1 LTTEIIMRRQL
12 AFTLPPVA
20 LTGIALVAAGCGGT
34 SQGAASG
41 GAASAY
47 GASAPAAKKAAAVTT
62 RSTGLGKVLVDGQG
76 RTLYL
81 FEKDKGT
88 TSSCGGACASVWPP
102 LRTAGK
108 GAVRGG
114 PAAGKLGS
122 TKRADGTTQLT
133 YGGHPLYTYAGDGK
147 PGDVNGQGLNQF
159 GAKWYVLAP
168 SGRKIDND

>member
-1 LTTEIIMRRQL
+1 MRRQL
-12 AFTLPPVA
+12 AFILPPAA

-34 SQGAASG
+34 SHAAASG
-41 GAASAY
+41 GSGSAY
-47 GASAPAAKKAAAVTT
+47 GAATPAAKKGATVLA

-88 TSSCGGACASVWPP
+88 TSSCAGACASVWPP
-102 LRTAGK
+102 LSTTGK

-114 PAAGKLGS
+114 LPAGNLGS

-133 YGGHPLYTYAGDGK
+133 YAGHPLYTYAGDGK
-147 PGDVNGQGLNQF
+147 PGDVKGQGLNQF